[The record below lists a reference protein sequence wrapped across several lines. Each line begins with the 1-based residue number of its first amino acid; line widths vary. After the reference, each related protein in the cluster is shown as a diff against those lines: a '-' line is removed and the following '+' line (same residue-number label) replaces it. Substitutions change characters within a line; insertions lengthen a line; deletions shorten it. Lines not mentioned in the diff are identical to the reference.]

1 MAKYKDMKIR
11 KYATRHGDGGQRL
24 GSFTLLF
31 FLAVSYVQASGQEL
45 LFFQISCQE
54 EVDRRIIYLNADI
67 IIQHL
72 NLPGQDIDSGN
83 HLVLSYSC
91 PLDSSARR

>member
-1 MAKYKDMKIR
+1 M
-11 KYATRHGDGGQRL
+11 
-24 GSFTLLF
+24 
-31 FLAVSYVQASGQEL
+31 
-45 LFFQISCQE
+45 LFFQMSCQE
-54 EVDRRIIYLNADI
+54 EVDRISIILNAEYADI